1 MFNIFLWGLCLEN
14 EVQNEPDV
22 KGPPESVPSYTSHF
36 SLVPTP
42 PYPTPSALVSDMK
55 SRPHVLG

>member
-1 MFNIFLWGLCLEN
+1 MLTNLLWGLCLEN
-14 EVQNEPDV
+14 EVQNVPDV
-22 KGPPESVPSYTSHF
+22 KGSPESVPSYTPQF

-42 PYPTPSALVSDMK
+42 PYLTPSALVSDMK